1 MKKILA
7 SFSLAALL
15 VLSLISCGGGS
26 SSSDGVGG
34 STGVTGPATI
44 TTENQEDIARA
55 ASLAAAEVKSGNDAP
70 TAFRA
75 AMSVS
80 SEMTQAN
87 EWVVQSLE
95 LLNAPI
101 GADASQICTGGGSA
115 SVESTSAATV
125 VTYSSCNLGGI
136 TATGTATIVSSSSGD
151 TFTITYNNF
160 RMTIDGEET
169 VLNATVTCVDF
180 ECTISSE
187 FTDSS
192 GKSYRV
198 DNSSI
203 AGNDSS
209 GYSISATVYDSE
221 YGDIEFTATAIKFDC
236 SNGFPSSGSISINDG
251 TTTALVTFDSC
262 SSYTVTIE
270 GVAESF
276 TW

>member
-7 SFSLAALL
+7 SFSLAIFL
-15 VLSLISCGGGS
+15 VLSLISCGGS
-26 SSSDGVGG
+26 SSSDDGG
-34 STGVTGPATI
+34 ITGVTGPATI

-70 TAFRA
+70 TAFGA
-75 AMSVS
+75 AMSIS
-80 SEMTQAN
+80 SEMTQTN
-87 EWVVQSLE
+87 EWVLQSLE
-95 LLNAPI
+95 LLNSPT
-101 GADASQICTGGGSA
+101 GTDASEICSGGGSA
-115 SVESTSAATV
+115 SIESTSSATV
-125 VTYSSCNLGGI
+125 VTYNNCNVGGV

-160 RMTIDGEET
+160 RMVIDGEET
-169 VLNATVTCVDF
+169 VLNATVTCVNL
-180 ECTISSE
+180 ECTISSQ

-203 AGNDSS
+203 TGNDSS

-236 SNGFPSSGSISINDG
+236 SNGFPSSGSISIDDG

-262 SSYTVTIE
+262 SSYTVTID
-270 GVAESF
+270 GVAENF

>member
-7 SFSLAALL
+7 SFSLAVFLI
-15 VLSLISCGGGS
+15 LSLISCGGSS
-26 SSSDGVGG
+26 SSSDDGG

-44 TTENQEDIARA
+44 TTENQEDLARA

-70 TAFRA
+70 TAFGA

-80 SEMTQAN
+80 AEMSQTN
-87 EWVVQSLE
+87 EWVLQSLE
-95 LLNAPI
+95 LLNTPT
-101 GADASQICTGGGSA
+101 GADASQICTGGGTA
-115 SVESTSAATV
+115 SVESASSATV
-125 VTYSSCNLGGI
+125 VTYNNCNLGGV

-160 RMTIDGEET
+160 RMVIDGEET
-169 VLNATVTCVDF
+169 VLNATVTCVNLN
-180 ECTISSE
+180 CTISSE

-236 SNGFPSSGSISINDG
+236 SNGFPSSGSISIDDG

-262 SSYTVTIE
+262 SSYTITID

>member
-1 MKKILA
+1 M
-7 SFSLAALL
+7 
-15 VLSLISCGGGS
+15 
-26 SSSDGVGG
+26 
-34 STGVTGPATI
+34 
-44 TTENQEDIARA
+44 
-55 ASLAAAEVKSGNDAP
+55 KSGNDAP
-70 TAFRA
+70 TAFGA

-80 SEMTQAN
+80 AEMSQTN
-87 EWVVQSLE
+87 EWVLQSLE
-95 LLNAPI
+95 LLNTPT
-101 GADASQICTGGGSA
+101 GADASQICTGGGTA
-115 SVESTSAATV
+115 SVESVSSATI
-125 VTYSSCNLGGI
+125 VTYNNCNLGGV

-169 VLNATVTCVDF
+169 VLNATITCVNL

-262 SSYTVTIE
+262 SSYTITID

>member
-7 SFSLAALL
+7 GFSLATFL
-15 VLSLISCGGGS
+15 VLSLISCGGS
-26 SSSDGVGG
+26 SSGDSG
-34 STGVTGPATI
+34 SAGVTGPATI

-55 ASLAAAEVKSGNDAP
+55 ASLAAAEVKSRNDAP
-70 TAFRA
+70 TAFGA

-80 SEMTQAN
+80 PEMTQTN
-87 EWVVQSLE
+87 EWVLQSLE
-95 LLNAPI
+95 LLNSPTGI
-101 GADASQICTGGGSA
+101 DASEICSGGSA
-115 SVESTSAATV
+115 SIESTISATV
-125 VTYSSCNLGGI
+125 VNYNNCNVGGVN
-136 TATGTATIVSSSSGD
+136 ATGTATIVSSSAGD
-151 TFTITYNNF
+151 TFTITYNDF
-160 RMTIDGEET
+160 RMVIDGEET
-169 VLNATVTCVDF
+169 VLNATINCVNL
-180 ECTISSE
+180 ECTISSQ

-203 AGNDSS
+203 TGNDSS

-236 SNGFPSSGSISINDG
+236 SNGFPSSGSLSIDDG

-262 SSYTVTIE
+262 SSYTITID